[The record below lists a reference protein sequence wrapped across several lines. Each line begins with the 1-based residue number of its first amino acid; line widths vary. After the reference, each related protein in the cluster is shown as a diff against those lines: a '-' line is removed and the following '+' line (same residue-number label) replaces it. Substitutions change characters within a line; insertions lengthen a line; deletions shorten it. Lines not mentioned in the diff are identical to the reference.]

1 MGVVLTRDV
10 MEKFKLE
17 LLAGEEGIG
26 RAIVTSDIS
35 RPGLEMAGYFT
46 HYPANRVQLLG
57 KTELSFFEMRQQV
70 SSLSVCVYFVHRI
83 HQQLLFQG
91 I

>member
-1 MGVVLTRDV
+1 
-10 MEKFKLE
+10 MEKFKLD

-26 RAIVTSDIS
+26 RTIVTSDIS

-57 KTELSFFEMRQQV
+57 KTELSFF
-70 SSLSVCVYFVHRI
+70 
-83 HQQLLFQG
+83 
-91 I
+91 